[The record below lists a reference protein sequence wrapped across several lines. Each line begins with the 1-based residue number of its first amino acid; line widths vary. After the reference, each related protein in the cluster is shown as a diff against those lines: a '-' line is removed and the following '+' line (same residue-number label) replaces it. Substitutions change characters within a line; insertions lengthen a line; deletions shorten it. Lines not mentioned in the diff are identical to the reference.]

1 MTFLLFG
8 ADGQMGRELQRSLAP
23 LGPVLALGRRGQ
35 GGFCGDLNDLSGIAA
50 TIRAVRPRLVVNA
63 AAYTAVDRAESPA
76 EAPTALR
83 VNGEAP
89 GVMAEA
95 AASSG
100 AWLVHYSTDY
110 VFSGHGSAPWRES
123 DPPAPASVYGQ
134 TKWVGEQA
142 IAAATRHHIILR
154 TSWVYGLEGR
164 NFPRTLLRLAA
175 TRTTLDVVDDQV
187 GAPTGADLVAD
198 ITAHIAARLRG
209 SRSGGSPGS
218 HASDSPNAWGGVYH
232 LAPRGETTWW
242 ALARF
247 LVTRARKWGLPLL
260 LDPAQIRPVP
270 TEAFG
275 APAPRPANS
284 RLATA
289 KLEQHFGLQMPS
301 WEAGVERWLRVV
313 VESCRSVPPLAPP
326 EPSTALSPPVPV
338 TPKPG

>member
-164 NFPRTLLRLAA
+164 NFPRTLRVELMGRGFAWLDTGTHDALLEAGQFIATLEKRQGLKVACPEEIAWRAGWIDAA
-175 TRTTLDVVDDQV
+175 QL
-187 GAPTGADLVAD
+187 
-198 ITAHIAARLRG
+198 
-209 SRSGGSPGS
+209 
-218 HASDSPNAWGGVYH
+218 
-232 LAPRGETTWW
+232 E
-242 ALARF
+242 ALA
-247 LVTRARKWGLPLL
+247 V
-260 LDPAQIRPVP
+260 
-270 TEAFG
+270 
-275 APAPRPANS
+275 
-284 RLATA
+284 
-289 KLEQHFGLQMPS
+289 
-301 WEAGVERWLRVV
+301 
-313 VESCRSVPPLAPP
+313 PLAK
-326 EPSTALSPPVPV
+326 SGYGQYLLQLIQ
-338 TPKPG
+338 PGHSSQGRRS